1 MTEETLDNLSSED
14 RVFAP
19 SPEFAALANAQPCL
33 YGEAEAG
40 GVAFWEEQAR
50 ELIWERKWDTAL
62 EWNPPF
68 AKWFIGGK
76 INASVN
82 ALDRHVAEGHG
93 GRIAFHFEGEPGDT
107 RTISYAQLLTDVCK
121 AANALTELGIVAGDR
136 VAIYMPLIPEAAV
149 AMLACA
155 RIGAIHSVVFGGFSA
170 DALLSRIQDADAKLV
185 ITADGGFRKGGA
197 FALKPAVDEALLGK
211 TNVEKVLVVKRT
223 AQETAWNQYRD
234 ICWH

>member
-19 SPEFAALANAQPCL
+19 SPEFAAQANAQPSL

-50 ELIWERKWDTAL
+50 ELIWERKWDTPL

-68 AKWFIGGK
+68 AKWFVGGK

-155 RIGAIHSVVFGGFSA
+155 RIGAIHSVVFGG
-170 DALLSRIQDADAKLV
+170 
-185 ITADGGFRKGGA
+185 
-197 FALKPAVDEALLGK
+197 
-211 TNVEKVLVVKRT
+211 
-223 AQETAWNQYRD
+223 
-234 ICWH
+234 